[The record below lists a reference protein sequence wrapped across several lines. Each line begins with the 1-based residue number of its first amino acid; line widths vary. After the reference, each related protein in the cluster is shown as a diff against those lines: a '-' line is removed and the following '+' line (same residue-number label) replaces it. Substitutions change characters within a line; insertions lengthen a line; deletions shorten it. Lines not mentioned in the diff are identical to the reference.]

1 MRSWLAA
8 VALAT
13 ATAILLAGCAAGPA
27 GPRPGTGIATSSR
40 ANGTRAQAM
49 ALARHLLAE
58 LSFPPGTKSAHVTSL
73 PPPLRGHQ
81 GPGPGWA
88 GGQEILVVP
97 GNPRSA
103 LERLD
108 AHAPFGTPTRYGS
121 ALPTWSGTLLPAPEP
136 GIDAA
141 QVSVGIAA
149 YSGSTTLVAAYAYA
163 TWLPART
170 AAEHL
175 DPSGFRA
182 VTVGEDRLIPSSR
195 EVTRTS
201 TDPAV
206 IARLAAFVNGLPPA
220 PALIGRSCAVVF
232 SRYTLR
238 FTARD
243 ANGPAVVVSTVECG
257 TDGITVNGK
266 PQPGLWDTHARL
278 AAMARQLLGA
288 LPKSAHPG
296 AAGRPHGPGYAS
308 RRLSTQNVTAS
319 RMAARTTKM
328 PVSMPWNAQ
337 NLLAGW

>member
-8 VALAT
+8 VAVSA
-13 ATAILLAGCAAGPA
+13 AVAIVLAGCGAGPA
-27 GPRPGTGIATSSR
+27 GPRPGTGIATSSW
-40 ANGTRAQAM
+40 ATGTRAQAL

-58 LSFPPGTKSAHVTSL
+58 LSVPPGTKPAHVRSL
-73 PPPLRGHQ
+73 PPLLRDHQ
-81 GPGPGWA
+81 GPGAGWA
-88 GGQEILVVP
+88 GDQEILVVP
-97 GNPRSA
+97 GNPRTV

-108 AHAPFGTPTRYGS
+108 AHAPFSTPTRYGA

-149 YSGSTTLVAAYAYA
+149 YSGTATLVTAYAYA

-175 DPSGFRA
+175 DRFGFRA
-182 VTVGEDRLIPSSR
+182 VTIGEDRLIPSSR
-195 EVTRTS
+195 QVTRTF

-206 IARLAAFVNGLPPA
+206 IARLAGFVNGLPPA
-220 PALIGRSCAVVF
+220 AALAGRSCAAVL

-243 ANGPAVVVSTVECG
+243 ANGPAVVVSTVDCG
-257 TDGITVNGK
+257 IDGITVNGK

-278 AAMARQLLGA
+278 AAMARQLLG
-288 LPKSAHPG
+288 SA
-296 AAGRPHGPGYAS
+296 AI
-308 RRLSTQNVTAS
+308 
-319 RMAARTTKM
+319 
-328 PVSMPWNAQ
+328 
-337 NLLAGW
+337 

>member
-1 MRSWLAA
+1 MRSWLVA

-13 ATAILLAGCAAGPA
+13 ATAIALAGCAAGPP
-27 GPRPGTGIATSSR
+27 GPRTGTGTATATSSR
-40 ANGTRAQAM
+40 ANGTRAQAL

-58 LSFPPGTKSAHVTSL
+58 LSVPPGTKPAHVRSL
-73 PPPLRGHQ
+73 PPLLRDHR
-81 GPGPGWA
+81 GPGAGWA

-97 GNPRSA
+97 GNPRTV

-108 AHAPFGTPTRYGS
+108 AHAPFSAPTRYGP
-121 ALPTWSGTLLPAPEP
+121 ALPTWSGILLPAPEP

-149 YSGSTTLVAAYAYA
+149 YSGTATLVAAYAYA
-163 TWLPART
+163 TWRPART
-170 AAEHL
+170 AAEQL

-182 VTVGEDRLIPSSR
+182 VTVAEDRLIPSSR
-195 EVTRTS
+195 QVTRTS

-220 PALIGRSCAVVF
+220 AVLPGRSCAAAM

-243 ANGPAVVVSTVECG
+243 ANGPAVVVSTVDCG
-257 TDGITVNGK
+257 TDAIMVNGK

-278 AAMARQLLGA
+278 AAMARRLLG
-288 LPKSAHPG
+288 G
-296 AAGRPHGPGYAS
+296 AAF
-308 RRLSTQNVTAS
+308 
-319 RMAARTTKM
+319 
-328 PVSMPWNAQ
+328 
-337 NLLAGW
+337 

>member
-8 VALAT
+8 VTVSAAV
-13 ATAILLAGCAAGPA
+13 AIVLAGCAAGPA
-27 GPRPGTGIATSSR
+27 GPRPGTGIATSSW
-40 ANGTRAQAM
+40 ATGTRAQAL

-58 LSFPPGTKSAHVTSL
+58 LSVPPGTRPTHVRSL
-73 PPPLRGHQ
+73 PPLLRDHR
-81 GPGPGWA
+81 GPGAGWA
-88 GGQEILVVP
+88 GDQEILVVP
-97 GNPRSA
+97 GNPRTV

-108 AHAPFGTPTRYGS
+108 AHAPFSTPTRYGA

-149 YSGSTTLVAAYAYA
+149 YSGTATLVTAYAYA

-175 DPSGFRA
+175 DRFGFRA
-182 VTVGEDRLIPSSR
+182 VTIGEDRLIPSSR
-195 EVTRTS
+195 QVTRTF

-206 IARLAAFVNGLPPA
+206 IARLAGFVNGLPPA
-220 PALIGRSCAVVF
+220 AALAGRSCAGVF

-243 ANGPAVVVSTVECG
+243 ANGPAVVVSTVDCG
-257 TDGITVNGK
+257 IDGITVNGK

-278 AAMARQLLGA
+278 AAMARQLLG
-288 LPKSAHPG
+288 SA
-296 AAGRPHGPGYAS
+296 AI
-308 RRLSTQNVTAS
+308 
-319 RMAARTTKM
+319 
-328 PVSMPWNAQ
+328 
-337 NLLAGW
+337 

>member
-13 ATAILLAGCAAGPA
+13 ATAIVLAGCAAGPA

-58 LSFPPGTKSAHVTSL
+58 LSFPPGTKPAHVTSL
-73 PPPLRGHQ
+73 PPLLRGHQ

-88 GGQEILVVP
+88 GCQEILVVP

-108 AHAPFGTPTRYGS
+108 AHAPFSTPTRYGS

-296 AAGRPHGPGYAS
+296 AAAGRTGLA
-308 RRLSTQNVTAS
+308 RRP
-319 RMAARTTKM
+319 AA
-328 PVSMPWNAQ
+328 
-337 NLLAGW
+337 

>member
-8 VALAT
+8 VAVST
-13 ATAILLAGCAAGPA
+13 ATAILLAGCAARPA
-27 GPRPGTGIATSSR
+27 GPAPGTGIATSSW
-40 ANGTRAQAM
+40 ANGTRAQAQ
-49 ALARHLLAE
+49 ALARRLLAE
-58 LSFPPGTKSAHVTSL
+58 LSFPPGTKPAHVRSL
-73 PPPLRGHQ
+73 PPLLRGHQ
-81 GPGPGWA
+81 SPGAGWA

-97 GNPRSA
+97 GNPRSV

-108 AHAPFGTPTRYGS
+108 AHAPFSTPTRYGP

-149 YSGSTTLVAAYAYA
+149 YSGIATLVTAYAYA

-175 DPSGFRA
+175 DPFGFRA

-195 EVTRTS
+195 QVTRTF

-220 PALIGRSCAVVF
+220 AELTGRSCAAVF

-243 ANGPAVVVSTVECG
+243 ANGPAVVVSTVGCG
-257 TDGITVNGK
+257 TDVITVNGK

-278 AAMARQLLGA
+278 AAMARQLLG
-288 LPKSAHPG
+288 SA
-296 AAGRPHGPGYAS
+296 AF
-308 RRLSTQNVTAS
+308 
-319 RMAARTTKM
+319 
-328 PVSMPWNAQ
+328 
-337 NLLAGW
+337 

>member
-13 ATAILLAGCAAGPA
+13 ATAIVLAGCAAGPA

-73 PPPLRGHQ
+73 PPLLRGHQ

-108 AHAPFGTPTRYGS
+108 AHAPFSTPTRYGS

-220 PALIGRSCAVVF
+220 PALIGRSCAVVM

-296 AAGRPHGPGYAS
+296 AAGRPHGP
-308 RRLSTQNVTAS
+308 R
-319 RMAARTTKM
+319 
-328 PVSMPWNAQ
+328 
-337 NLLAGW
+337 

>member
-40 ANGTRAQAM
+40 ANGTRAQAL
-49 ALARHLLAE
+49 ALARQLLAE
-58 LSFPPGTKSAHVTSL
+58 LSVPPGTRPAHARSL
-73 PPPLRGHQ
+73 PPLLRDHQ
-81 GPGPGWA
+81 GPGAGWA

-97 GNPRSA
+97 GNPRTV

-108 AHAPFGTPTRYGS
+108 AHAPFGTPTRYGP
-121 ALPTWSGTLLPAPEP
+121 ALPTWSGILLPAPEP

-149 YSGSTTLVAAYAYA
+149 YSRTTTLVAAYAYA
-163 TWLPART
+163 TWRPART

-175 DPSGFRA
+175 EPSGFRA

-195 EVTRTS
+195 QVTRTF

-206 IARLAAFVNGLPPA
+206 IARLAAVVNGLPPA
-220 PALIGRSCAVVF
+220 PDMIGRSCAAVF

-243 ANGPAVVVSTVECG
+243 ANGPAMVVSTVDCG
-257 TDGITVNGK
+257 TDAITVNGK

-278 AAMARQLLGA
+278 AAMARRLLG
-288 LPKSAHPG
+288 G
-296 AAGRPHGPGYAS
+296 AAF
-308 RRLSTQNVTAS
+308 
-319 RMAARTTKM
+319 
-328 PVSMPWNAQ
+328 
-337 NLLAGW
+337 

>member
-8 VALAT
+8 VALTT
-13 ATAILLAGCAAGPA
+13 ATAIMLAGCGAGPA

-73 PPPLRGHQ
+73 PPLLRGHQ

-175 DPSGFRA
+175 DLSGFRA

-220 PALIGRSCAVVF
+220 PAPTGRSCSAVF

-243 ANGPAVVVSTVECG
+243 AKGPAVVVSTVECG
-257 TDGITVNGK
+257 TDAITANGK

-278 AAMARQLLGA
+278 AVMARQLLG
-288 LPKSAHPG
+288 G
-296 AAGRPHGPGYAS
+296 AAF
-308 RRLSTQNVTAS
+308 
-319 RMAARTTKM
+319 
-328 PVSMPWNAQ
+328 
-337 NLLAGW
+337 

>member
-8 VALAT
+8 VAVST

-27 GPRPGTGIATSSR
+27 GPRPGTGTAMSSR
-40 ANGTRAQAM
+40 AIGTRAQAL

-58 LSFPPGTKSAHVTSL
+58 LSVPPGTKPAHVRSL
-73 PPPLRGHQ
+73 PPLLRDHR
-81 GPGPGWA
+81 GPGAGWA
-88 GGQEILVVP
+88 GGREILVVP
-97 GNPRSA
+97 GNPRTV

-108 AHAPFGTPTRYGS
+108 AHAPFGAPTRYGP
-121 ALPTWSGTLLPAPEP
+121 ALPTWSGILLPAPEP

-149 YSGSTTLVAAYAYA
+149 YSSTTTLVAAYAYA
-163 TWLPART
+163 TWRPART

-182 VTVGEDRLIPSSR
+182 VTVAEDRLIPSSR
-195 EVTRTS
+195 QVTRLS

-220 PALIGRSCAVVF
+220 AVLPGRSCAAAM

-243 ANGPAVVVSTVECG
+243 ANGPAVIVSTVDCG

-278 AAMARQLLGA
+278 AAMARQLLG
-288 LPKSAHPG
+288 SA
-296 AAGRPHGPGYAS
+296 AI
-308 RRLSTQNVTAS
+308 
-319 RMAARTTKM
+319 
-328 PVSMPWNAQ
+328 
-337 NLLAGW
+337 

>member
-8 VALAT
+8 VAVSA
-13 ATAILLAGCAAGPA
+13 AVAIVLAGCAAGPA

-40 ANGTRAQAM
+40 ATGTRAQAL

-58 LSFPPGTKSAHVTSL
+58 LSVPPGTKPAHVRSL
-73 PPPLRGHQ
+73 PPLLRDHQ
-81 GPGPGWA
+81 GPGAGWA
-88 GGQEILVVP
+88 GDQEILVVP
-97 GNPRSA
+97 GNPRTV

-108 AHAPFGTPTRYGS
+108 AHAPFSTPTRYGA

-149 YSGSTTLVAAYAYA
+149 YSGTATLVTAYAYA

-175 DPSGFRA
+175 DPFGFRA

-195 EVTRTS
+195 RVTRTF

-220 PALIGRSCAVVF
+220 AALTGRSCAAVL

-243 ANGPAVVVSTVECG
+243 ANGPAVVVSTVDCG

-278 AAMARQLLGA
+278 AAMARQLLG
-288 LPKSAHPG
+288 SA
-296 AAGRPHGPGYAS
+296 AI
-308 RRLSTQNVTAS
+308 
-319 RMAARTTKM
+319 
-328 PVSMPWNAQ
+328 
-337 NLLAGW
+337 